1 MNRKLEKI
9 FYGDIVGT
17 TCVVGDVNLAN
28 FNKIRYKI
36 IKKNILKKVEAS
48 KKVFH
53 KLAYISFDFSK
64 LNCSCYLGR
73 GG

>member
-36 IKKNILKKVEAS
+36 IKKT
-48 KKVFH
+48 
-53 KLAYISFDFSK
+53 Y
-64 LNCSCYLGR
+64 
-73 GG
+73 